1 MGKTKLKRTLGF
13 APAFGA
19 AVGLVV
25 SGTAM
30 FSVGNLAGTTG
41 YATFIIAAIALVP
54 MMAAAFAFG
63 ELAAMLPGGG
73 MISDYTLPALGRF
86 WAMFSLLSGYVLL
99 IACDGGTQIMMGG
112 ASVESITGIPQ
123 LVVSVALFL
132 IVVIINIVGV
142 SVYGAVES
150 WITVGMVVTF
160 AILGIL
166 GFVHAG
172 ELVGAQPVGE
182 GLPFWPEGGA
192 GAALGSVGTAIW
204 FFIGFEFACPMAEEN
219 KKPYRNIPYALIFGL
234 LAIYAVDS
242 VFATAAVR
250 YTDAAVLSASAVPH
264 IEAAGAMLGVAGSAV
279 MTLLTILA
287 SFTTANAYCAALPRM
302 LYGMAREGL
311 MPKLFLKISPR
322 FRTPINGIVFTA
334 LLMAVTIV
342 YVGVNGTNADT
353 VLSLISV
360 ACITW
365 MISYAIAMID
375 VLVLRRRYPDYPR
388 LWKAPAAKLTLP
400 IGVCGVVYAIW
411 TLSDYW
417 IAAVIAMAVI
427 AVYIVVWMKAKGIDM
442 WEKTPIGEMAESIR
456 ETSEYLPIWDEAV
469 AAWIAERSSTAPAG
483 SFDAVEATKE

>member
-1 MGKTKLKRTLGF
+1 MSNTKLKRTLGF

-41 YATFIIAAIALVP
+41 YATFIVAAIALIP

-63 ELAAMLPGGG
+63 ELSSMLPGGG

-86 WAMFSLLSGYVLL
+86 WAMFALLSGYVLL

-123 LVVSVALFL
+123 LAVALLLFT
-132 IVVIINIVGV
+132 IVVTINIVGV

-150 WITVGMVVTF
+150 WITVLMVVVF
-160 AILGIL
+160 ALLGLL
-166 GFVHAG
+166 GFFG
-172 ELVGAQPVGE
+172 VGE
-182 GLPFWPEGGA
+182 MFGATPLESEVPFVPEGGW
-192 GAALGSVGTAIW
+192 GVVLGSVGAAIW

-219 KKPYRNIPYALIFGL
+219 KKPYRNIPYALILGL
-234 LAIYAVDS
+234 LVIYVVDS
-242 VFATAAVR
+242 LFASAAAR
-250 YTDAAVLSASAVPH
+250 FTDAAILTTSAVPQ
-264 IEAAGAMLGVAGSAV
+264 IEAAQGMFGAVGAIV

-311 MPKLFLKISPR
+311 MPKVFLRLNRR
-322 FRTPINGIVFTA
+322 FRTPVNGIIFTA
-334 LLMAVTIV
+334 LLMLVTMI
-342 YVGVNGTNADT
+342 YIGINGTNADT
-353 VLSLISV
+353 VSSLISV

-375 VLVLRRRYPDYPR
+375 VLVLRKRYPNFPR
-388 LWKAPAAKLTLP
+388 LWKAPAAKVVLP
-400 IGVCGVVYAIW
+400 IGILGVIYAIW

-417 IAAVIAMAVI
+417 VAAAIAMA
-427 AVYIVVWMKAKGIDM
+427 AVALYIFIWLKVKGIDPRD
-442 WEKTPIGEMAESIR
+442 KVSLVQTVTAIR
-456 ETSEYLPIWDEAV
+456 ETSEYLPVWDE
-469 AAWIAERSSTAPAG
+469 E
-483 SFDAVEATKE
+483 VEKWLKSQASNASEEFSQKQRV